1 MKIQTASKPT
11 DIHNINQ
18 ERLKLPCFGREQEIS
33 RILESFKR
41 ARQGDSL
48 FILVTGKPGIG
59 KSTFMASAQHS
70 LQDQGALVLEG
81 RCRPGLPSYRPL
93 LDVARGA
100 LSHLSGSGAD
110 SDLLE
115 RGQGLLDVLDNRASN
130 GAVSP
135 SQHPGADMRGRES
148 DRISLFDRMADLLR
162 SVSEVRPTVVML
174 HDLDFADPSTL
185 QLLGYLGRVLVGT
198 PELSEAR
205 FRGLLMANSRDA
217 GVLDL
222 HSGWRGEISALQLDL
237 DGLNVDGVRAFLSS
251 EEVVSRVLESTGGE
265 PQLLDVLT
273 QRSTVKTVEETS
285 QLSGLGPS
293 ELRVLEVLAVFGRP
307 LGPET
312 LRLLCDLPNGRL
324 AQTIVE
330 LSQHRQILEKV
341 VVDGELRIGFA
352 RAGDQGEVIDG
363 LSERD
368 RRKLHAQV
376 GRYLEAQGEAELES
390 CAAHLLRGHCGEHSA
405 RLALEAGQRLEI
417 AFCFERAAELYERAL
432 SQAED
437 ATLTRELTERLC
449 SVYEV
454 TGDLDQ
460 ALHHSERAREQNPA
474 DPEVSLR
481 IAHLH
486 LIRGDFAAARAE
498 LGALRQLLPEQ
509 AGGDTRLRARVL
521 ADSAWAQY
529 MAGDPD
535 SAVATAES
543 GLTLV
548 VQPDGCAE
556 ELATVQMSLRNTLGK
571 IDLERGRY
579 EQCREH
585 FLNNLS
591 WAQTAGLPS
600 EEVRALVQLGQTSL
614 QTGDYDRAA
623 EWYQQARE
631 LAETIGDQRFLGACL
646 QHLGVLAERRRDY
659 RQALDLYQ
667 RAVAAWKKV
676 GHRSYLAWVG
686 LDLGKLYL
694 RLGDLPRATAMADLA
709 DRMADSEPP
718 LATRINLEL
727 LRGRIALSECR
738 YKEATER
745 FIRARD
751 LASGAGQSE
760 RALRSLLDLVTLQ
773 LTQERFEEARSL
785 LAREVG
791 LPEQRSLRLKALL
804 LWARAESRT
813 GEASAARNHLAEAL
827 ELSEALQD
835 PESAWQVRFLLSR
848 VASDQ
853 GRNAEA
859 GRLLREAA
867 TGERLV
873 RATVPGEFIETLAD
887 QPLRVE
893 LREALTGDGKAP
905 SRAAIR
911 QRSCDRD
918 PEVAT
923 PQGFDD
929 IVGRH
934 PRMQQV
940 FNQIDKVAATDA
952 LVLIRG
958 ESGTG
963 KELIAEAIHRR
974 SQRSDKP
981 LVKVNCGALV
991 ESLLLSELFGHERG
1005 AFTGAMQRKKGRFEI
1020 ANGGTIFLDEIG
1032 DVSPKTQV
1040 ALLRVL
1046 QNHEF
1051 ERVGG
1056 TTLISVDVRI
1066 ICATNKNLE
1075 EMVAQGTFREDLY
1088 YRLKGLLLELPP
1100 LRARREDISL
1110 LTGHFLDRIGRER
1123 SSCAKEL
1130 SVAAEQLLNG
1140 HEWPGNVRE
1149 LENVLRSVSLFADGD
1164 LIDVKDFSDYPE
1176 LGVAKRPVAAGAP
1189 SVSPYGQIRAQG
1201 LSLREF
1207 KKHIEAECI
1216 VEALGEV
1223 GGNITKAAKL
1233 LGMKRPRLSQLI
1245 KEHDISV
1252 R

>member
-1 MKIQTASKPT
+1 MNNQTASKPT
-11 DIHNINQ
+11 VHTTNQ

-33 RILESFKR
+33 RLLESFKR

-70 LQDQGALVLEG
+70 LRDQGALVLEG
-81 RCRPGLPSYRPL
+81 CCRPGLPSYRPL

-100 LSHLSGSGAD
+100 LSHLSGAGAD
-110 SDLLE
+110 SELLE
-115 RGQGLLDVLDNRASN
+115 RGQGLIDVLDNRSIATVSGSQSAS
-130 GAVSP
+130 V
-135 SQHPGADMRGRES
+135 DMRGRES
-148 DRISLFDRMADLLR
+148 DRISLFDRMAELLR
-162 SVSEVRPTVVML
+162 SVSEIRPTVVML

-185 QLLGYLGRVLVGT
+185 QLFGYLGRVLVGT

-205 FRGLLMANSRDA
+205 YRGLLMANARDA

-222 HSGWRGEISALQLDL
+222 NSGWRGEISALQLDL
-237 DGLNVDGVRAFLSS
+237 DGLSAAGVRAFLSS

-265 PQLLDVLT
+265 PRLLDVLT
-273 QRSTVKTVEETS
+273 QQSTVKTVEETS
-285 QLSGLGPS
+285 PLSGLGPS

-330 LSQHRQILEKV
+330 LSQRRQILEKV

-352 RAGDQGEVIDG
+352 RVGDQGEVIDG
-363 LSERD
+363 LSETD
-368 RRKLHAQV
+368 RRGLHTQI
-376 GRYLEAQGEAELES
+376 GHYLEAQGEAELES

-437 ATLTRELTERLC
+437 ATLTRDLTARLC

-454 TGDLDQ
+454 TGELDQ
-460 ALHHSERAREQNPA
+460 ALHYTELAREQDPA

-498 LGALRQLLPEQ
+498 LGALRQILPEQ
-509 AGGDTRLRARVL
+509 AGVDTRLRARVL

-535 SAVATAES
+535 SAVATATS
-543 GLTLV
+543 GLSLV
-548 VQPDGCAE
+548 ALQDSDAE

-571 IDLERGRY
+571 IDLESGRY

-585 FLNNLS
+585 FLDNLS

-631 LAETIGDQRFLGACL
+631 LAEAIGDQRFLGACL

-813 GEASAARNHLAEAL
+813 GEASAARNHLGEAL

-848 VASDQ
+848 VASEQ
-853 GRNAEA
+853 GRHAEA

-867 TGERLV
+867 TGERRV
-873 RATVPGEFIETLAD
+873 RATVPGEFLETLAD

-893 LREALTGDGKAP
+893 LRKAQMGEVKAP
-905 SRAAIR
+905 PKAAPKR
-911 QRSCDRD
+911 QRSGS
-918 PEVAT
+918 PEAAT
-923 PQGFDD
+923 PQGFDH

-940 FNQIDKVAATDA
+940 FSQIEKVAVTDA

-963 KELIAEAIHRR
+963 KELIAEAIH
-974 SQRSDKP
+974 QRSRRLDKP

-1056 TTLISVDVRI
+1056 TTSISVDVRI

-1100 LRARREDISL
+1100 LRHRREDISL
-1110 LTGHFLDRIGRER
+1110 LTEHFLERIGRER
-1123 SSCAKEL
+1123 GSCAKEL
-1130 SVAAEQLLNG
+1130 SVAAEQLLRG

-1164 LIDVKDFSDYPE
+1164 LIDVNDFGDYPE
-1176 LGVAKRPVAAGAP
+1176 LGVAERPTASEASSA
-1189 SVSPYGQIRAQG
+1189 SPYGQIRAQG

-1245 KEHDISV
+1245 KEHELSV